1 LLVAG
6 GGSSSCWW
14 GQTDELPEDLTR
26 LSMIGLLRNGVE
38 RGDYRLPA
46 GVLSTPCQRRR
57 AVTLGF
63 ARTVMANGLLQR
75 SGVSAIARPSISGW
89 IWISFVVIQL
99 LDGLMTMYG
108 IYLFGPDIEANPII
122 KVYAAASSPEAAVL
136 GAKVFA
142 VGCGTVLHLTE
153 RHRVVAALSAL
164 YALAAIGPWV
174 HVLLNAPV

>member
-1 LLVAG
+1 
-6 GGSSSCWW
+6 
-14 GQTDELPEDLTR
+14 
-26 LSMIGLLRNGVE
+26 
-38 RGDYRLPA
+38 
-46 GVLSTPCQRRR
+46 
-57 AVTLGF
+57 
-63 ARTVMANGLLQR
+63 MANGLLQR